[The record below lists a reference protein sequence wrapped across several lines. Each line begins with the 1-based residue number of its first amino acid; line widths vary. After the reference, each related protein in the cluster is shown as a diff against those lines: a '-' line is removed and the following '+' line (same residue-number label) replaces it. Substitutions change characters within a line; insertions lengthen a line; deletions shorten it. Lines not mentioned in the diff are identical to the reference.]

1 MGMAT
6 RFFISN
12 RVRSTV
18 GSRLPVLG
26 LLCALLAWSGP
37 ALAAQR
43 SLILAVHPYLPYQEV
58 TAKFAGLANYLARQL
73 GREVSIRVG
82 KDYQEHIQF
91 IGEDRVDIAFLG
103 PASYVTLTREHGHK
117 PILAK
122 LVVRGRP
129 FFQGKIIARRDSAIK
144 TLSDLLGR
152 RFAFGDPESTM
163 SHLVPRFM
171 LLENGIP
178 LTALAG
184 HEFLGSHDNV
194 ALGVLVGDFDAGA
207 VKEEVFMKFEA
218 DGLVDIATTVR
229 ISEHLFVTRAD
240 LEPELVEVL
249 RAALWQLKD
258 SSEGRRAMNS
268 IKTGVSA
275 MIPVADQD
283 YDSLRRILTG
293 LQAAGVN

>member
-1 MGMAT
+1 MAT
-6 RFFISN
+6 VTFSSNSGRCRF
-12 RVRSTV
+12 
-18 GSRLPVLG
+18 GARLPVLG
-26 LLCALLAWSGP
+26 LLCALLVWSG
-37 ALAAQR
+37 LAQAEPR
-43 SLILAVHPYLPYQEV
+43 RLILAVHPYLPYQEV

-82 KDYQEHIQF
+82 KDYQEHIRF

-103 PASYVTLTREHGHK
+103 PASYVTLTREHGQK

-129 FFQGKIIARRDSAIK
+129 FFQGRIIARSDSAIK
-144 TLSDLLGR
+144 TLADLPGR

-178 LTALAG
+178 LGTLAA

-218 DGLVDIATTVR
+218 NGLVDIATTVR
-229 ISEHLFVTRAD
+229 VSEHLFVTRAD
-240 LEPELVEVL
+240 MEPALVDEL
-249 RAALWQLKD
+249 RAVLWQLKD
-258 SSEGRRAMNS
+258 SAAGRRAMNS
-268 IKTGVSA
+268 IKTGVSGMMPA
-275 MIPVADQD
+275 TDQD

-293 LQAAGVN
+293 LQAADVN